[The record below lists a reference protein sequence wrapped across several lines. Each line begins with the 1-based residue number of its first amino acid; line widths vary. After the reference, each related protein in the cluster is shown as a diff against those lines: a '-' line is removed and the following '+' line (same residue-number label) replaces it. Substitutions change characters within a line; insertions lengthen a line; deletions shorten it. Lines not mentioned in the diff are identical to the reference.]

1 MAGRPVGFDLDL
13 TLIDSRASILDS
25 FRAVASGTGVVLN
38 IDEIQARL
46 GLKLEDELAYWFDA
60 REIASAASLYRRHYV
75 ELARTSTATMPG
87 AHESLAA
94 VAKSGLESVIIT
106 AKHELSVKQCLEVT
120 GLQADQVFALAYGPE
135 KATILRRI
143 GAVLYVGDTPADVQ
157 AACDAGVTA
166 VGVTTG
172 SFDADSLADAG
183 ADVIL
188 ETLEDFPA
196 WYTAFRART

>member
-1 MAGRPVGFDLDL
+1 MASSPIGFDLDL

-25 FRAVASGTGVVLN
+25 FRAVASGTGVALDIN
-38 IDEIQARL
+38 EIEARL

-60 REIASAASLYRRHYV
+60 AEIASIASLYRRHYV
-75 ELARTSTATMPG
+75 KLALTSTAVMPG

-94 VAKSGLESVIIT
+94 VTKSGAETVIIT
-106 AKHELSVKQCLEVT
+106 AKHELSVAPCLAAT
-120 GLQADQVFALAYGPE
+120 GLKADRVFTLAHGPE

-143 GAVLYVGDTPADVQ
+143 GASLYVGDTPADVQ

-196 WYTAFRART
+196 WYVGHTS